1 MKEPK
6 KDVAGDIPVFEARG
20 TTVPEAWERSVLR
33 LWEEGVRVRT
43 EYDREGD
50 EPSRDS
56 TMVIVVDEPLAE
68 PRIHLAFPGG
78 IEDLE
83 KYRQEVLFG
92 VHDGWIRPEEGKWT
106 YTYHQ
111 RLSAYAPVDDL
122 SSSTKRSPFK
132 AVDQI
137 QYIIDK
143 LACSPHSR
151 RAQGITWMPTADP
164 ATDDPPCLQ
173 RIWCRLVPIGDKG
186 TGYRVQGTGS
196 TDDINPSTP
205 NPEPNTRYPEPGT
218 RYPSADFVLNM
229 NTHWRSRDA
238 YKAAFMNIYALTD
251 LQRWLAE
258 KISEKMGKN
267 VTVGRYV
274 DISDSYHIYGAYF
287 QEFSERFLKLVKE
300 RPFEKRVW
308 RTDDR
313 RVQAAIKRAQ
323 EELEKERAVGQ

>member
-1 MKEPK
+1 MGEEGLGIG
-6 KDVAGDIPVFEARG
+6 AGNIPVLHVRG
-20 TTVPEAWERSVLR
+20 RTAPEAWEKSVLE
-33 LWEEGVRVRT
+33 LWERGVRVRT
-43 EYDREGD
+43 EYDREDD

-56 TMVIVVDEPLAE
+56 TMVLVVDEPMAE

-92 VHDGWIRPEEGKWT
+92 VHDHWIRPEEDKWT

-111 RLSAYAPVDDL
+111 RLAAYAPVADL
-122 SSSTKRSPFK
+122 SSSKVKSPFPP
-132 AVDQI
+132 VDQI

-143 LACSPHSR
+143 LAGSPHSR

-173 RIWCRLVPIGDKG
+173 RIWCRLLPTEDGH
-186 TGYRVQGTGS
+186 
-196 TDDINPSTP
+196 
-205 NPEPNTRYPEPGT
+205 
-218 RYPSADFVLNM
+218 ALNM
-229 NTHWRSRDA
+229 NSHWRSRDA

-258 KISEKMGKN
+258 EIGRKMGKP
-267 VTVGRYV
+267 VSVGRYV

-287 QEFSERFLKLVKE
+287 QEFNERFLKLVRE

-313 RVQAAIKRAQ
+313 RVQAAIKAAQ
-323 EELEKERAVGQ
+323 AELERKC

>member
-1 MKEPK
+1 MEDPATTAKGPGPRPG
-6 KDVAGDIPVFEARG
+6 DGDIPALLVRG
-20 TTVPEAWERSVLR
+20 RTAPEAWEKSVLE
-33 LWEEGVRVRT
+33 LWERGSRVRT

-56 TMVIVVDEPLAE
+56 TMMLVVEEPMAE

-92 VHDGWIRPEEGKWT
+92 VHDHWVRPEEDKWT

-111 RLSAYAPVDDL
+111 RLSAYAPVADL
-122 SSSTKRSPFK
+122 SSSKVRSPFPP
-132 AVDQI
+132 VDQI
-137 QYIIDK
+137 GYIIDK
-143 LACSPHSR
+143 LSKSPHSR

-164 ATDDPPCLQ
+164 STDDPPCLQ
-173 RIWCRLVPIGDKG
+173 RIWCRLLPAGEEGRAPSVPVGAASSRGD
-186 TGYRVQGTGS
+186 RP
-196 TDDINPSTP
+196 DL
-205 NPEPNTRYPEPGT
+205 
-218 RYPSADFVLNM
+218 VLNM

-238 YKAAFMNIYALTD
+238 YKAAFMNIFALTD

-258 KISEKMGKN
+258 EIGKRMGRT
-267 VTVGRYV
+267 VAVGRYV

-287 QEFSERFLKLVKE
+287 QEFNERFLKLVRE

-313 RVQAAIKRAQ
+313 RVQAAIKLGQ
-323 EELEKERAVGQ
+323 EQLEKERAEGK

>member
-1 MKEPK
+1 MKESK
-6 KDVAGDIPVFEARG
+6 AGTIPVLEARG
-20 TTVPEAWERSVLR
+20 ATVPEAWERSVLS
-33 LWEEGVRVRT
+33 LWEQGVRVRT

-56 TMVIVVDEPLAE
+56 TMVIVVEEPLSE

-111 RLSAYAPVDDL
+111 RLAAYAPVDDL
-122 SSSTKRSPFK
+122 GSSEKKSPFK

-137 QYIIDK
+137 QNIIDK
-143 LACSPHSR
+143 LARSPHSR

-173 RIWCRLVPIGDKG
+173 RIWCRLIPIGE
-186 TGYRVQGTGS
+186 RGTGS
-196 TDDINPSTP
+196 EDDRCGGRHRRGGPGQRT
-205 NPEPNTRYPEPGT
+205 TVLRDGVPGT
-218 RYPSADFVLNM
+218 GDDDYALNM

-238 YKAAFMNIYALTD
+238 YKAAFMNMYALTD

-258 KISEKMGKN
+258 KISERMGKN
-267 VTVGRYV
+267 VVVGRYV

-287 QEFSERFLKLVKE
+287 QEFRERFLKLVSE
-300 RPFEKRVW
+300 RTFEKRVW
-308 RTDDR
+308 RTDDK
-313 RVQAAIKRAQ
+313 RVQAAILRAQ
-323 EELEKERAVGQ
+323 EELARERAAGSVPQR